1 MCVVPRRI
9 LHNESSNEVI
19 AVAML
24 DTYSQG
30 IFSTDDLMK
39 KLDNQG
45 TKTSIN
51 IKALTGDEK
60 QPSHNSEWISVSKM
74 STAENEIQKWMKLPP
89 PYLRTET
96 PVGKSEIATPGK
108 LKQSKYLKKYQK
120 LLEKM
125 MIQVW
130 TC

>member
-51 IKALTGDEK
+51 IKALMEMKSNHLITVNEF
-60 QPSHNSEWISVSKM
+60 QYPRCQQQKM
-74 STAENEIQKWMKLPP
+74 
-89 PYLRTET
+89 
-96 PVGKSEIATPGK
+96 KSRNG
-108 LKQSKYLKKYQK
+108 
-120 LLEKM
+120 
-125 MIQVW
+125 
-130 TC
+130 

>member
-9 LHNESSNEVI
+9 LHNESSNEMI

-39 KLDNQG
+39 NQG
-45 TKTSIN
+45 TKASIN

-60 QPSHNSEWISVSKM
+60 QPSHNSE
-74 STAENEIQKWMKLPP
+74 
-89 PYLRTET
+89 
-96 PVGKSEIATPGK
+96 
-108 LKQSKYLKKYQK
+108 
-120 LLEKM
+120 
-125 MIQVW
+125 
-130 TC
+130 